1 MNRLFISIVVF
12 AFVVSGCAS
21 INSGTTQQVTIDSDP
36 PGATVIVGAKVKKAD
51 KYIMVNSVNAG
62 VTPLVVE
69 LSRKDGM
76 VEVSKEGYES
86 QEVELKKSMN
96 PWMWGDIVLTSLLS
110 TSIDTSTGACN
121 QYKPG
126 QYMVTL
132 TPKDSAE
139 VPKDSAEMPKD

>member
-1 MNRLFISIVVF
+1 MNRLMISIVVL

-36 PGATVIVGAKVKKAD
+36 PGATVIIGAKKKKD
-51 KYIMVNSVNAG
+51 GKYIMVNSVNAG

-76 VEVSKEGYES
+76 VEVSKEGYET
-86 QEVELKKSMN
+86 QVVDLKKTMN
-96 PWMWGDIVLTSLLS
+96 PWVWGDIVLTSLLS
-110 TSIDTSTGACN
+110 TSIDTSTGAVY

-126 QYMVTL
+126 QYMVPL

-139 VPKDSAEMPKD
+139 ASKD